1 MAKIADKSAIQFK
14 VLNQSK
20 GPAVH
25 GPRAQIDRDLYAVN
39 MQNELENSD
48 IDICEDSVHTIIV
61 EGGKCKGVV
70 LKDKSEIRSDAVI
83 ITTGTFLG
91 AKVHIGRES
100 REAGRFIR
108 FKNKDDKPDQVEP
121 PSNQLAKTI
130 KELGFPVGR
139 LRTGTPP
146 RIDYDTINFEG
157 MEE

>member
-91 AKVHIGRES
+91 AKVHIGR
-100 REAGRFIR
+100 
-108 FKNKDDKPDQVEP
+108 
-121 PSNQLAKTI
+121 
-130 KELGFPVGR
+130 
-139 LRTGTPP
+139 
-146 RIDYDTINFEG
+146 
-157 MEE
+157 